1 MELTKE
7 SLKQFVREQVSELND
22 LPAWDMGLYST
33 DEIEPKLELLRRIN
47 RTFDLG
53 ISEDLIRDFSNRTKS
68 V

>member
-1 MELTKE
+1 MDLTKE
-7 SLKQFVREQVSELND
+7 SLKQFVREQVFTLND
-22 LPAWDMGLYST
+22 LPAWNMGLYST

-53 ISEDLIRDFSNRTKS
+53 ISEDLIRDFSNRTKP